1 MDNTLLIIERIVI
14 EALNKKAL
22 NFEKIQEQTSLSE
35 SLLQAVLGQLIQKGV
50 LLYSRFEYVL
60 NWNQKDQWLPLVTD
74 KAGAKAEIKELFASL
89 VNGIYENQSAGKLKV
104 QKIYLNQREK
114 DELDRKLSD
123 IDSFIQGVRNQRK
136 VYPVKENI
144 SKQQVIFYGNSEY
157 RNLVEDILNV
167 G

>member
-50 LLYSRFEYVL
+50 LLYSRFEYEL

-157 RNLVEDILNV
+157 RNLVDDILNV